1 MRATYD
7 FLIPLFRLLRL
18 LAKTIVLTTMNTS
31 ESTVINN
38 LDACSYVSHISSM
51 SFVNELVVVNEY
63 MKYLTALF
71 VAIPYGGTLMS
82 LPNVTEELQGLLTD
96 LAEDQNIRRRLEIR
110 MDGRRS

>member
-1 MRATYD
+1 
-7 FLIPLFRLLRL
+7 
-18 LAKTIVLTTMNTS
+18 
-31 ESTVINN
+31 
-38 LDACSYVSHISSM
+38 M